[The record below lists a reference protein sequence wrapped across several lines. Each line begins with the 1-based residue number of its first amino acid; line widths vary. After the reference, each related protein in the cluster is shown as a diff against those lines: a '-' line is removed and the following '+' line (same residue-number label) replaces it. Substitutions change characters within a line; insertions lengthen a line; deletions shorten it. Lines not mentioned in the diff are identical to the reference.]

1 MDHLN
6 NDASASVIMRFV
18 ALVTRVRASTSFF
31 NIVLRF
37 TTPQLHEMK
46 ALALLAIHGKQ
57 EYIYFLHSA
66 IVY

>member
-31 NIVLRF
+31 NIILRC

-57 EYIYFLHSA
+57 E
-66 IVY
+66 